1 MEEGS
6 VYENVTIY
14 GGKVSNST
22 CLFALVMILLVYIL
36 KRLKRGD
43 LFAEKQQRN
52 KEENP
57 DRLRSS
63 FFGAGV

>member
-1 MEEGS
+1 MSQFNAES
-6 VYENVTIY
+6 LKYHLPFHSRDDII
-14 GGKVSNST
+14 ST
-22 CLFALVMILLVYIL
+22 DTNIFI
-36 KRLKRGD
+36 RGE

-57 DRLRSS
+57 DRVCSS